1 MMLEFFTFSLFNN
14 LLISFLIFKDLE
26 LLSETIIGLFIYLFG
41 ALGQTRTGTPK
52 RARILSPL
60 CLPIS
65 PRGHISLS
73 KSFILL
79 YYNLYFIK
87 YIYSVKKIL
96 IYNSGGGL
104 GDSIQ
109 IIPLILSLKNHYR
122 RSDIFYLGAHPNHF
136 EGKLKEYN
144 IKIQTFNLS
153 LNYFGFRWWHYFFVK
168 KNFNKKNEVKFD
180 LIIDLQSKFRNTLI
194 LKRIPHNH
202 FYSTTFGN
210 LFSTKK
216 VKYKTKDHLKNLN
229 IFLEDKIKV
238 VNFNCSR
245 LPKNL
250 INEAKKLLPKSNYIG
265 FSITQGNEY
274 RKKSWSIYKF
284 ISLAN
289 KSLIKK
295 KTPVFFIEK
304 NQEHIIEKIKNQ
316 VPGALFPETKSELS
330 CPALVTALSSR
341 LDQAISIDNGIMHMI
356 SLADIPMV
364 VLFGPTNSE
373 KFAPKNN
380 YTKIL
385 DSKKIYSTQD
395 IDSITV
401 DEVYN
406 LI

>member
-1 MMLEFFTFSLFNN
+1 M
-14 LLISFLIFKDLE
+14 
-26 LLSETIIGLFIYLFG
+26 
-41 ALGQTRTGTPK
+41 
-52 RARILSPL
+52 
-60 CLPIS
+60 
-65 PRGHISLS
+65 
-73 KSFILL
+73 
-79 YYNLYFIK
+79 
-87 YIYSVKKIL
+87 KKIL

-122 RSDIFYLGAHPNHF
+122 RSKIFYLGAHPNHF

-144 IKIQTFNLS
+144 INLDTLE
-153 LNYFGFRWWHYFFVK
+153 LNLKYFGFRWWHLLFVK
-168 KNFNKKNEVKFD
+168 KNFYKKNQDKFD
-180 LIIDLQSKFRNTLI
+180 LIIDLQSKIRNTLI
-194 LKRIPHNH
+194 LKKIPHIR
-202 FYSTTFGN
+202 FYSTTFGSF
-210 LFSTKK
+210 FSSKK
-216 VKYKTKDHLKNLN
+216 IKYKTKNHIENLSL
-229 IFLEDKIKV
+229 FLDEKIKLI
-238 VNFNCSR
+238 NFNHNK

-265 FSITQGNEY
+265 FSVTQGNEY

-289 KSLIKK
+289 KSLIKN

-316 VPGALFPETKSELS
+316 VPGSLFPEINSELS

-341 LDQAISIDNGIMHMI
+341 LDQAVSIDNGVMHMMA
-356 SLADIPMV
+356 LADIPMV

-385 DSKKIYSTQD
+385 DSKKLHGTKD
-395 IDSITV
+395 IESISV
-401 DEVYN
+401 DEVYD